1 MHNMEGSKEIFKKN
15 LVNDFMSKVGG
26 ERTSSLMQDMNKFT
40 KEMKEEEKLKG
51 GKADR
56 MSLNKIA
63 EKHKVPLID
72 IAKQFIKGHN
82 VELEHTKD
90 KFKASE
96 IVMDHL
102 TEDPKYYDKLSKVET
117 KEEKVTAKQQFSADL
132 QKDKDFEEFK
142 KNAKYT
148 KGGAEFT
155 FGTPNVSKEDPYIK
169 KKTKYG
175 RPGRGKEE
183 TIEATSSG
191 SSGAF
196 SAPLAFKDSDFV
208 RKSFAETPGKLKEG
222 IAFGAMGLSGGEAG
236 ETTEATT
243 SGSVGGYET
252 PAMWAKST
260 KKKDWGPSRKTQY
273 KGGAFVKVKKKCT
286 KFPYCNQG
294 DINALKITRN
304 ESVEKA
310 IKNVS
315 KKYNISEDVI
325 KTILEYEYSKTKR

>member
-1 MHNMEGSKEIFKKN
+1 MQTSKQQFQNQIKTEFGSK
-15 LVNDFMSKVGG
+15 LGG
-26 ERTSSLMQDMNKFT
+26 PQSQTMMRDMAKYSS
-40 KEMKEEEKLKG
+40 EMRESEKLKG
-51 GKADR
+51 GKGDKL
-56 MSLNKIA
+56 SLNKIA
-63 EKHKVPLID
+63 EKHNSPLID
-72 IAKQFIKGHN
+72 IAKQFVKGFT

-90 KFKASE
+90 KTKASE

-102 TEDPKYYDKLSKVET
+102 TEDPNYYTKLSKVET
-117 KEEKVTAKQQFSADL
+117 KEEKVSAKQQFAADL
-132 QKDKDFEEFK
+132 QKDKDFEDFK

-169 KKTKYG
+169 KNTKYG

-183 TIEATSSG
+183 TKEATTSG

-196 SAPLAFKDSDFV
+196 SAPFAFKDSDFV
-208 RKSFAETPGKLKEG
+208 KKSFAETPGLKKE
-222 IAFGAMGLSGGEAG
+222 SVEKVEA
-236 ETTEATT
+236 TEATT

-294 DINALKITRN
+294 DINALKISKN
-304 ESVEKA
+304 ESVRNA
-310 IKNVS
+310 INNVA

-325 KTILEYEYSKTKR
+325 ETILEFEYSKTKQ

>member
-1 MHNMEGSKEIFKKN
+1 MEGSKEIFKKN

-169 KKTKYG
+169 KKT
-175 RPGRGKEE
+175 
-183 TIEATSSG
+183 
-191 SSGAF
+191 
-196 SAPLAFKDSDFV
+196 
-208 RKSFAETPGKLKEG
+208 
-222 IAFGAMGLSGGEAG
+222 
-236 ETTEATT
+236 
-243 SGSVGGYET
+243 
-252 PAMWAKST
+252 
-260 KKKDWGPSRKTQY
+260 
-273 KGGAFVKVKKKCT
+273 
-286 KFPYCNQG
+286 
-294 DINALKITRN
+294 
-304 ESVEKA
+304 
-310 IKNVS
+310 
-315 KKYNISEDVI
+315 IS
-325 KTILEYEYSKTKR
+325 

>member
-1 MHNMEGSKEIFKKN
+1 MEGSKEIFKKN

-26 ERTSSLMQDMNKFT
+26 EKTSALMQDMNKFT
-40 KEMKEEEKLKG
+40 KEMKEAEQLKG

-102 TEDPKYYDKLSKVET
+102 IEDPKYYDKLSKVET
-117 KEEKVTAKQQFSADL
+117 KEEKVSAKQQFSADL

-169 KKTKYG
+169 KNTKYG

-196 SAPLAFKDSDFV
+196 SGPLAFKDSDFV

-222 IAFGAMGLSGGEAG
+222 IAFGAMGLSGGDAG

-304 ESVEKA
+304 ESVEQA

>member
-1 MHNMEGSKEIFKKN
+1 MRDSKEQFRNSMKN
-15 LVNDFMSKVGG
+15 EFSKMMSG
-26 ERTSSLMQDMNKFT
+26 EQTGQIMQDLNKYT
-40 KEMKEEEKLKG
+40 KEMKEAEKLKG
-51 GKADR
+51 GKADN
-56 MSLNKIA
+56 MNLEKIA
-63 EKHKVPLID
+63 EKHNAQLID
-72 IAKQFIKGHN
+72 IAKQFVKGHD

-90 KFKASE
+90 KLKASE

-102 TEDPKYYDKLSKVET
+102 FEDPKYYDKLSKVET
-117 KEEKVTAKQQFSADL
+117 KE
-132 QKDKDFEEFK
+132 
-142 KNAKYT
+142 
-148 KGGAEFT
+148 
-155 FGTPNVSKEDPYIK
+155 IK
-169 KKTKYG
+169 K
-175 RPGRGKEE
+175 EE
-183 TIEATSSG
+183 PNEATGSG

-294 DINALKITRN
+294 DINALKITKN

>member
-1 MHNMEGSKEIFKKN
+1 MRDSKEQFRNSIKN
-15 LVNDFMSKVGG
+15 EFSKMMSG
-26 ERTSSLMQDMNKFT
+26 EQSGQIMQDLNRFS
-40 KEMKEEEKLKG
+40 KEMKEGEKLKG
-51 GKADR
+51 GKADN

-82 VELEHTKD
+82 FELEHTKD

-102 TEDPKYYDKLSKVET
+102 FEDPTYYDKLSKVET
-117 KEEKVTAKQQFSADL
+117 KEEKVSAKQQFSSDL

-169 KKTKYG
+169 KNTKYG

-183 TIEATSSG
+183 AAEATGSG

-196 SAPLAFKDSDFV
+196 SGPLAFKDSDFV

-222 IAFGAMGLSGGEAG
+222 IAFGAMGLSGGDAG

-273 KGGAFVKVKKKCT
+273 PGGAFVKVKKKCT

-294 DINALKITRN
+294 DINALKLSKN
-304 ESVEKA
+304 ESVKEA

-315 KKYNISEDVI
+315 NKYNISEEVI
-325 KTILEYEYSKTKR
+325 KTILEYEYSKIKR